1 MGKVRNV
8 VFVMCDQL
16 RHDYLSCSGHPTIGT
31 SNIDAFARRGV
42 RFDRA
47 FVQSPVCGPSR
58 MSFYTGRYVASHGA
72 TWNGVPLRVG
82 EPTAGDWLRPL
93 GLEVA
98 LCGKTHMRPDL
109 AGLER
114 LAIESASDT
123 ARRHRECGFDA
134 FIRDDGLHPDQHLDP
149 SLAYNEWLR
158 GQGYAGANP
167 WHEFANSAEGPDG
180 EVLSGWLL
188 RHSRLPARVAEP
200 DSETAWMTDRAIS
213 FMESRGD
220 RPFLL
225 HLSYIKPHWPY
236 IAPAPYH
243 AMFGPNHILPRV
255 ASPRELENP
264 HPVHAAFMQHGES
277 LNFSRDDMRRA
288 VVPTYM
294 GLIRQIDDHL
304 GRLWNAMDRLGRWV
318 DTLVVLTSDH
328 GDYLG
333 DHWLGEKE
341 LFHEQSV
348 RVPLIIHD
356 PDPTADATRGLV
368 RSEIVEAIDLLPT
381 FLDALGGAPA
391 PHVLEGRSLLPLL
404 RGGDTA
410 SWRDAAFSELDYAF
424 RHARLFLGLP
434 VDKARAWMVRTDSW
448 KYVFHECFRP
458 QLFDLRN
465 DPDEFTD
472 VGDDPAFEAV
482 RADMQARL
490 FSWLRNRRMRITLT
504 DEEVARRTGTAKQNG
519 YLIGVW

>member
-1 MGKVRNV
+1 
-8 VFVMCDQL
+8 MCDQL

-255 ASPRELENP
+255 ASPREALLRLETLIGLGGGNLPPKAMRQQMHLHSRKGKSWRWSRTMWRP
-264 HPVHAAFMQHGES
+264 HWPMPS
-277 LNFSRDDMRRA
+277 KRA
-288 VVPTYM
+288 RALSVLPKSN
-294 GLIRQIDDHL
+294 L
-304 GRLWNAMDRLGRWV
+304 GARPWAV
-318 DTLVVLTSDH
+318 CAH
-328 GDYLG
+328 
-333 DHWLGEKE
+333 
-341 LFHEQSV
+341 
-348 RVPLIIHD
+348 
-356 PDPTADATRGLV
+356 PTAT
-368 RSEIVEAIDLLPT
+368 
-381 FLDALGGAPA
+381 
-391 PHVLEGRSLLPLL
+391 
-404 RGGDTA
+404 
-410 SWRDAAFSELDYAF
+410 
-424 RHARLFLGLP
+424 
-434 VDKARAWMVRTDSW
+434 
-448 KYVFHECFRP
+448 
-458 QLFDLRN
+458 
-465 DPDEFTD
+465 
-472 VGDDPAFEAV
+472 
-482 RADMQARL
+482 
-490 FSWLRNRRMRITLT
+490 
-504 DEEVARRTGTAKQNG
+504 
-519 YLIGVW
+519 